1 MSVNLDLLLK
11 PQLKQFLIDRGM
23 SVSDYS
29 VHQLRE
35 LAKKAVDL
43 ELPVLRTPDDT
54 KEFLRQRSRVII
66 DGKIIE
72 FPTVSSQDLNKWSD
86 DLKLIPIFTQADV
99 FVYLLSKANAEWSPA
114 RLQNYK
120 SERGYRLYKSNHIQS
135 VHCHELAHNHL
146 YVRSQCVRETSQ
158 SADPYRTWC
167 LLNCTDGS
175 CASAGCD
182 CTGLVMLSIN
192 VHKIL

>member
-99 FVYLLSKANAEWSPA
+99 FVYLLSKANAEWSPE
-114 RLQNYK
+114 LQ
-120 SERGYRLYKSNHIQS
+120 I
-135 VHCHELAHNHL
+135 
-146 YVRSQCVRETSQ
+146 
-158 SADPYRTWC
+158 
-167 LLNCTDGS
+167 
-175 CASAGCD
+175 
-182 CTGLVMLSIN
+182 
-192 VHKIL
+192 